1 MMDIKQWAQ
10 NNLGLLLAKASQ
22 RWNELLYERFN
33 EAGYGHVTAAY
44 GAILTPL
51 FVEDGLRMN
60 ELAQRTRL
68 SKQTMTTLIKLME
81 KNGLVTRERDPDDGR
96 AFRIYLTEEA
106 RDFRDIAFDA
116 FVEMEGLTESV
127 LNPQEITDMKVWLS
141 LLMDMQPDANPQPI
155 KEDNMRSN
163 TQTVTINRNARD
175 VFAFLSQPENLP
187 QWALPFCKRI
197 EPVEGEWW
205 IVTSPTEGVP
215 DRRLR
220 FVTDAS
226 AGVIDMY
233 ISPREGVEV
242 LVPTRVVANG
252 DSAEYIFTQ
261 FQLPNQPD
269 ETFQAQVAGMAIE
282 FAAIKRVLEG

>member
-1 MMDIKQWAQ
+1 
-10 NNLGLLLAKASQ
+10 
-22 RWNELLYERFN
+22 
-33 EAGYGHVTAAY
+33 
-44 GAILTPL
+44 
-51 FVEDGLRMN
+51 
-60 ELAQRTRL
+60 
-68 SKQTMTTLIKLME
+68 ME

-96 AFRIYLTEEA
+96 AFRIYLTGEA
-106 RDFRDIAFDA
+106 RDFRGIAFDA

-155 KEDNMRSN
+155 KEDKMRSN
-163 TQTVTINRNARD
+163 TQTVTINRNAHD

-197 EPVEGEWW
+197 EPAEGEWW